1 MEVSGFFKNPYILFD
16 NNYLTQDEKCM
27 CLERVEKNMEIKL
40 KFKETK
46 IAMIRIW
53 NYNKGRT
60 YRSKGVRKMEIL
72 IGMD

>member
-1 MEVSGFFKNPYILFD
+1 
-16 NNYLTQDEKCM
+16 M

-60 YRSKGVRKMEIL
+60 HRNKGVRKMEIL
-72 IGMD
+72 IGMDSSDSVDPIFYDEIK

>member
-1 MEVSGFFKNPYILFD
+1 
-16 NNYLTQDEKCM
+16 M
-27 CLERVEKNMEIKL
+27 CLERIEKNMEIKL

-60 YRSKGVRKMEIL
+60 YRNKGVRKMEIL
-72 IGMD
+72 IGMDSSDSVDAIFNDEIK